1 MYVAPEQ
8 LDDFLDFITSA
19 HIVQDLQF
27 GEKTLKL
34 SSKEEITVP
43 NVVRSLIPERTIQQY
58 SLFCSEAG
66 FVPMGRSTLHRILN
80 SCSASVRSS
89 LQGLDYFT
97 AEGAKAF
104 DDFEYVVD
112 KLGDDYGMGL
122 SWAKE
127 KKEQLKAAKRYL
139 KGDYKV
145 MRLISLKKYAVLH
158 VTTFSIKLLCLLPP
172 PPLLPPARML
182 ETRKVQVYV

>member
-1 MYVAPEQ
+1 
-8 LDDFLDFITSA
+8 
-19 HIVQDLQF
+19 
-27 GEKTLKL
+27 
-34 SSKEEITVP
+34 
-43 NVVRSLIPERTIQQY
+43 
-58 SLFCSEAG
+58 
-66 FVPMGRSTLHRILN
+66 MGRSTLHRILN
-80 SCSASVRSS
+80 SCSVSVRSS
-89 LQGLDYFT
+89 VQGLDYFT
-97 AEGAKAF
+97 AEGANAF

-112 KLGDDYGMGL
+112 KLGDDCGMGF